1 MINPVLLKSFCT
13 LAELG
18 HFTRTADKLHMT
30 QSGVS
35 QHVRKL
41 EESLGQTLLIRQGK
55 KFSLTHAGN
64 QAYQKGKQILQ
75 AMEELETSLQ
85 DDPEFEGEVSIM
97 SPGSVGLRL
106 YPDVLAMQ
114 QTHSKLTV
122 DYRFAP
128 NDSIESHLSQGLL
141 DIGLMNKLTA
151 NPKIDAKEVAKEALV
166 LVTPADFDDC
176 ELTSAAVSSVS
187 WNQLKALGFIQHPD
201 SAYQA
206 ALLLGANF
214 PEFSHIDDI
223 RKSGFSNQIGSIL
236 EPVSLGLGFTVL
248 PAFAVDAFT
257 YQNKIKRHTFPNPV
271 NETIYLCTNREHV
284 LPKRVMGLLARLE
297 GWLA

>member
-1 MINPVLLKSFCT
+1 MINPILLKSFCT
-13 LAELG
+13 LVELG

-35 QHVRKL
+35 QHIRKL
-41 EESLGQTLLIRQGK
+41 EELLGQTLIVRQGK
-55 KFSLTHAGN
+55 KFSLTHAGK
-64 QAYQKGKQILQ
+64 QVHLKGKAILQ

-85 DDPEFEGEVSIM
+85 NDPEFEGEVSIM

-106 YPDVLAMQ
+106 YPEILSMQ
-114 QTHSKLTV
+114 KAHSELTV

-128 NDSIESHLSQGLL
+128 NDSIELQLSKGML
-141 DIGLMNKLTA
+141 DIGLMSRLSA
-151 NPKIDAKEVAKEALV
+151 NPKIEVREVAKEPLV
-166 LVTPADFDDC
+166 LVTPADFDGCD
-176 ELTSAAVSSVS
+176 VSSS
-187 WNQLKALGFIQHPD
+187 DASLLKWSQLKELGFIQHPD
-201 SAYQA
+201 STYQA

-223 RKSGFSNQIGSIL
+223 RKSGFSNQISSIL

-248 PAFAVDAFT
+248 PAFAVDAFA
-257 YQNKIKRHTFPNPV
+257 YQDKIKRHVLSNPV

-284 LPKRVMGLLARLE
+284 MPKRVVALLAKLE
-297 GWLA
+297 AWLA